1 MWHRYWSPSIMNFG
15 QLVFTWKGRHLLLA
29 LFASLVYWNQKSP
42 SNLSQSNKS
51 RICTFLWS
59 FIKRIT
65 RGTSSEN
72 EWQWVTTNYNEWQR
86 VVQRATTCGT
96 TSDNEWQQV
105 VQRMTMS
112 GATSDNAWQRVTAND
127 KEWYQMIMSDSE
139 WQNVVQWV
147 KTAQY
152 TSRMDDCNFFYNKNR
167 CTTSRDGWLI
177 LEWLNK

>member
-59 FIKRIT
+59 FIKRKT
-65 RGTSSEN
+65 RGTSNEN
-72 EWQWVTTNYNEWQR
+72 DWQWVTTNDNEWQR
-86 VVQRATTCGT
+86 VVQRATT
-96 TSDNEWQQV
+96 
-105 VQRMTMS
+105 S

-127 KEWYQMIMSDSE
+127 KEWHQMIMSGSE

-152 TSRMDDCNFFYNKNR
+152 TSRMDDCNNKNR

>member
-59 FIKRIT
+59 FIKRKT
-65 RGTSSEN
+65 RGTSNEN
-72 EWQWVTTNYNEWQR
+72 DWQWVTTNDNEWQR
-86 VVQRATTCGT
+86 VVQRATT
-96 TSDNEWQQV
+96 
-105 VQRMTMS
+105 S

-127 KEWYQMIMSDSE
+127 KEWHQMIMSDSE

-152 TSRMDDCNFFYNKNR
+152 TSRMNDCNNKNR

>member
-1 MWHRYWSPSIMNFG
+1 MNFG

-59 FIKRIT
+59 FIKRKT

-105 VQRMTMS
+105 VQRMTTS

-152 TSRMDDCNFFYNKNR
+152 TSRMDDCNFFYYKNR